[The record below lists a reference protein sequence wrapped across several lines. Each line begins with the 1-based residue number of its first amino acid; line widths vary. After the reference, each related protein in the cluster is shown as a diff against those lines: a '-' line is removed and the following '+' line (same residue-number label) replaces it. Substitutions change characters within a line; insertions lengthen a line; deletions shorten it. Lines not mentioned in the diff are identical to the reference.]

1 MARTGADILAQS
13 LVAAGF
19 THGFHVPGE
28 GVLDLL
34 DALGHRH
41 PGITLVHGRHE
52 AGMAFAAIG
61 HARAGGGV
69 GLCIAG
75 RAPGALNTCLALHT
89 AWTDAV
95 PLLLIIGQAAAAFSE
110 REAFLDGAFHQV
122 FAPLSK
128 WVAQIDD
135 AARIPEMVSRAL
147 HVARSGQPGP
157 VVLIVPEEVFRATAE
172 PAILA
177 PPPAIAPAPGAAD
190 LAAIAAALAGAERPL
205 LVLGGGGW
213 SDAGLAAARRFAE
226 AQGLPVLVSYR
237 RRDLFDNDH
246 PNFIGELGIGLDP
259 ALTGRVGRADLLL
272 VLNMRLG
279 ELNTIG
285 EGFHGFSL
293 LAAPRAAVRL
303 IHIHGDAGEL
313 NRVYQADQAVL
324 AAPDEAALAL
334 AALPGGRDHA
344 VWLAEGRAAYLAHH
358 TGGACPGALDLKA
371 VFGQLRA
378 ALPADAILSVGAG
391 AYALWAQRYFP
402 YHRPRTQLGPKSGA
416 MGYGLP
422 AAIGAAMACPERTV
436 VALAG
441 DGCFMMNAEEMATA
455 VHHRLRLVVLVL
467 DNGSYGAI
475 RLGQERAFG
484 RPTGVALT
492 NPDFVD
498 FARSFGARAERVA
511 ETADFAPALAR
522 ALGHD
527 GVSLLHLMV
536 PPEATRPPR

>member
-1 MARTGADILAQS
+1 MARNGADILAQS
-13 LVAAGF
+13 LIASGL

-28 GVLDLL
+28 GILDLL
-34 DALGHRH
+34 DALEHRH
-41 PGITLVHGRHE
+41 PGIALVHCRHE
-52 AGMAFAAIG
+52 AGSAFAAVG
-61 HARAGGGV
+61 HARATGTV

-95 PLLLIIGQAAAAFSE
+95 PLLLIIGQAAAAFAG
-110 REAFLDGAFHQV
+110 REAFLDTAFHQV
-122 FAPLSK
+122 FTPLAK
-128 WVAQIDD
+128 LVTQVDD
-135 AARIPEMVSRAL
+135 PARLPEAVSRAI

-157 VVLIVPEEVFRATAE
+157 VVLIVPEETFRATAD
-172 PAILA
+172 PAIL
-177 PPPAIAPAPGAAD
+177 PPPPPIAPAPGAAD
-190 LAAIAAALAGAERPL
+190 LAAIESALGAAKRPL
-205 LVLGGGGW
+205 LILGGGGW
-213 SDAGLAAARRFAE
+213 SDAGLDAARRFAE
-226 AQGLPVLVSYR
+226 AQDLPVLVSYR

-259 ALTGRVGRADLLL
+259 SLTARIGASDLLV

-293 LAAPRAAVRL
+293 LAAPRPATRL
-303 IHIHGDAGEL
+303 VHIHADAGEL
-313 NRVYQADQAVL
+313 NRVYQADRAVL
-324 AAPDEAALAL
+324 AEPNEAASAL
-334 AALPGGRDHA
+334 AGLPGRTRGDWRGA
-344 VWLAEGRAAYLAHH
+344 GRAAHLAYRA
-358 TGGACPGALDLKA
+358 GGECPGPLDLKA
-371 VFGQLRA
+371 VFTQLRA
-378 ALPADAILSVGAG
+378 ALPPDAVLSVGAG
-391 AYALWAQRYFP
+391 AYALWAPRYFI
-402 YHRPRTQLGPKSGA
+402 HHQPRCQLGPKSGA

-422 AAIGAAMACPERTV
+422 AAIGAAVSCPGRTV

-441 DGCFMMNAEEMATA
+441 DGCFMMNAEELATA
-455 VHHRLRLVVLVL
+455 MHHRLRLVVLVM

-484 RPTGVALT
+484 RPAGVALT

-498 FARSFGARAERVA
+498 FARSFGAQAERVA
-511 ETADFAPALAR
+511 ETAAFAPALAR

-527 GVSLLHLMV
+527 GVTLLHLVV

>member
-13 LVAAGF
+13 LVAAGL

-28 GVLDLL
+28 GILDLL
-34 DALGHRH
+34 DALEHRH
-41 PGITLVHGRHE
+41 LGITLVHGRHE

-61 HARAGGGV
+61 HARASGGV
-69 GLCIAG
+69 GLCIVG

-95 PLLLIIGQAAAAFSE
+95 PLLLIIGQASAAFAG
-110 REAFLDGAFHQV
+110 REAFLDTAFHQV
-122 FAPLSK
+122 FAPLAK
-128 WVAQIDD
+128 LVVQIDD
-135 AARIPEMVSRAL
+135 PARIPEMLSRAL

-157 VVLIVPEEVFRATAE
+157 VVLIVPEETFRATAD
-172 PAILA
+172 PAILSPA
-177 PPPAIAPAPGAAD
+177 PPIAPAPGAGDIAAIGQA
-190 LAAIAAALAGAERPL
+190 LAAAERPL

-226 AQGLPVLVSYR
+226 VQGMPVLVSYR
-237 RRDLFDNDH
+237 RRDLFDNSH

-259 ALTGRVGRADLLL
+259 SLTARVGQADLLL

-293 LAAPRAAVRL
+293 LAAPRPAMRL
-303 IHIHGDAGEL
+303 IHIHGDAAEL
-313 NRVYQADQAVL
+313 NRVYQADHAVL
-324 AAPDEAALAL
+324 AAPEQAALAL
-334 AALPGGRDHA
+334 AVLPPGRDRA
-344 VWLAEGRAAYLAHH
+344 AWREAGRAAYLAHH
-358 TGGACPGALDLKA
+358 TGGACPGPLDLKA
-371 VFGQLRA
+371 VFGELRA
-378 ALPADAILSVGAG
+378 ALPADAILTVGAG

-402 YHRPRTQLGPKSGA
+402 FHRPRTQLGPKSGA

-422 AAIGAAMACPERTV
+422 AAIGAALACPIRPV

-441 DGCFMMNAEEMATA
+441 DGCFMMTAEELATA

-467 DNGSYGAI
+467 DNASYGAI

-492 NPDFVD
+492 NPDFVA
-498 FARSFGARAERVA
+498 FARSFGAMAERVA
-511 ETADFAPALAR
+511 ETAAFAPALAR
-522 ALGHD
+522 AIGHD
-527 GVSLLHLMV
+527 GVSLLHLVV